1 MYGSDALFA
10 IVSIIIIIS
19 GILAIFIPFWVFR
32 IRNEIIKTNKLLA
45 RLIELNGGINPDH
58 YIIDSSAK
66 PTKQCPKCGKANKKM
81 DSTCIYCGTNLR
93 NIL

>member
-1 MYGSDALFA
+1 MYGSDALFV
-10 IVSIIIIIS
+10 IVSIIITIS
-19 GILAIFIPFWVFR
+19 GILAIFIPFWIFR

-58 YIIDSSAK
+58 YIIDSSTK
-66 PTKQCPKCGKANKKM
+66 PTKQCPKCGKANKKT